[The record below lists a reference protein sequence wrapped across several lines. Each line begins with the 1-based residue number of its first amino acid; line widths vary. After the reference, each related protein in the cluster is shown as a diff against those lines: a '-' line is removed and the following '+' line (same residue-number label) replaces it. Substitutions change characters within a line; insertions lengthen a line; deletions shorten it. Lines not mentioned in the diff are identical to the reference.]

1 MIRNRPEAPP
11 ATWEVILFRSVTDI
25 EFRQSLIDNPS
36 RVLREL
42 GLLGVDETAVVHEWN
57 PNERVLIIPPLAD
70 TSPDRIQQLRR
81 TFGRARAEA
90 ARADAP
96 ARAPYSQESPSPP
109 IVGPSVVALGSPA
122 GLSPLT

>member
-1 MIRNRPEAPP
+1 MIGSRPESPP
-11 ATWEVILFRSVTDI
+11 VTWDVVLFRSVTDA

-42 GLLGVDETAVVHEWN
+42 GLLSVDETAIVHEWN
-57 PNERVLIIPPLAD
+57 PNERVLVLPPLAD

-81 TFGRARAEA
+81 TFGRAKAEA
-90 ARADAP
+90 VRADAP
-96 ARAPYSQESPSPP
+96 ARAPYSQESSSPP
-109 IVGPSVVALGSPA
+109 IVGPAVVALGDPT